1 MSLLAEQIPE
11 LHRKAIRHV
20 FDADLLRAL
29 DEIALDV
36 RGEDRDAGIGET
48 LRQHSQ
54 RDRFAGARRAGDEAV
69 PVGKLQIEGFELGAF
84 ADKDLAGFEHRET
97 PVGDAALSIRASRF
111 YCPVPLNSDPCAANY
126 PLTQDSEGE
135 SRGRAYRTGH
145 AEDRPR

>member
-36 RGEDRDAGIGET
+36 RGEDRDAGIGEA
-48 LRQHSQ
+48 LRQHLQ

-69 PVGKLQIEGFELGAF
+69 PVGKLQIEV
-84 ADKDLAGFEHRET
+84 FEHRET
-97 PVGDAALSIRASRF
+97 PVGDATLSKGASRF